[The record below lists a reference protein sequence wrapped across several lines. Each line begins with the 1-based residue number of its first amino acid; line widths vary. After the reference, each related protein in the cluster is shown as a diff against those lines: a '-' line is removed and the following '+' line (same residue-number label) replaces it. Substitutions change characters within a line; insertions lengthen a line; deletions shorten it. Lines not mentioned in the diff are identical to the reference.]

1 MPNQI
6 PVPRFKRGDRVRETH
21 VIRLKTV
28 KVSRGAS
35 KIPENIK
42 PKRGLIVSEPYRD
55 KPDKAGRRRFKY
67 DVQWDGRTHT
77 DSVLQ
82 HRLTLEEKDYNQ
94 NDSTVKTNG

>member
-1 MPNQI
+1 MRNQI

-67 DVQWDGRTHT
+67 DVQWDGRTKP
-77 DSVLQ
+77 DSMYQSRML
-82 HRLTLEEKDYNQ
+82 LEETK
-94 NDSTVKTNG
+94 